1 MNPGSLHFEVKLMEC
16 VHCVFLGRLQVYP
29 TSSRSTGLGIA
40 NAIARI
46 GGLLCP
52 LVAVDLVRSCQQGL
66 AVSLFSAVPVIAGVA
81 VMFFPVETKGRA
93 LTDSVQSST
102 SK

>member
-1 MNPGSLHFEVKLMEC
+1 MLLLHVASDQ
-16 VHCVFLGRLQVYP
+16 GRLVLISMQVYP
-29 TSSRSTGLGIA
+29 TSNRSTGLGIA

-52 LVAVDLVRSCQQGL
+52 LVAVDLVRGCQQGL
-66 AVSLFSAVPVIAGVA
+66 AVSLFSAVTIVAGVA

-93 LTDSVQSST
+93 LSDSVDS
-102 SK
+102 